1 MSENNLMIINLPTT
15 GEIMHQAIKE
25 ANMEEQMLRQLF
37 LSAPRSKIFELMEER
52 SLLELTNSEDEF
64 NRVKQSIM
72 DEWGLSEEDMND
84 DSQEDKVNREVD
96 SRLGL

>member
-52 SLLELTNSEDEF
+52 SLLDLTELTNSEDEF
-64 NRVKQSIM
+64 KGMGFI
-72 DEWGLSEEDMND
+72 
-84 DSQEDKVNREVD
+84 
-96 SRLGL
+96 